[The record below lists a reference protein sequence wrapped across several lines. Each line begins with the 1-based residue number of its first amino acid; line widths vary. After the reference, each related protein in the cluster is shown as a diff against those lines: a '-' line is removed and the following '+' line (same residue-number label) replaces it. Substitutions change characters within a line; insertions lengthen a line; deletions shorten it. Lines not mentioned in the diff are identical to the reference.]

1 MSITTWHV
9 SVVQNQGDEGEDDA
23 EELPHGAWPGELW
36 LVESWSRDLDTHLW
50 LVHDQVPDER
60 VREMVLEEH
69 LECGCAC
76 HQLGHR
82 ECLGRFNTTTC
93 ECGCSVQQF
102 GQVEALNI
110 FWTKYFSLTLHV
122 SRGQVMPH
130 PRPVTKYLLS
140 PCLSPESKSMEWNS
154 ISYSEF
160 ALHSYSISIFEKEW
174 KEWQQT
180 ANTRM
185 RVSSSH
191 RGNIL
196 RLENY
201 KVFALEHWSN
211 RGHLLSA
218 CRWFIE
224 KYNASVI

>member
-1 MSITTWHV
+1 
-9 SVVQNQGDEGEDDA
+9 
-23 EELPHGAWPGELW
+23 
-36 LVESWSRDLDTHLW
+36 
-50 LVHDQVPDER
+50 
-60 VREMVLEEH
+60 MVLEEH

-122 SRGQVMPH
+122 SRGQVMLH

-140 PCLSPESKSMEWNS
+140 PCLSPESESMEWNS

-160 ALHSYSISIFEKEW
+160 ALHSYSISIFSRKSEKNDN
-174 KEWQQT
+174 KQQT
-180 ANTRM
+180 
-185 RVSSSH
+185 
-191 RGNIL
+191 
-196 RLENY
+196 LECEFLPLTV
-201 KVFALEHWSN
+201 KPW
-211 RGHLLSA
+211 
-218 CRWFIE
+218 
-224 KYNASVI
+224 KYSEA